1 MEESTGL
8 APDPRKSVSL
18 SRTTLCLDRFTLQM
32 VGVTGFEPA

>member
-18 SRTTLCLDRFTLQM
+18 SRTTQYLDWFTLQM